1 MGLSFRWFVGL
12 LGQLVDRFF
21 VGLGDG
27 LLVPA
32 ELIFVA
38 VDFFGL
44 DELEIWGSCLWQ
56 IVIVLDFEFVIHI

>member
-1 MGLSFRWFVGL
+1 MGLSFRWFVRW

-38 VDFFGL
+38 VDFLGL
-44 DELEIWGSCLWQ
+44 DEMEIWGNRLCQ
-56 IVIVLDFEFVIHI
+56 IMIVFDFQFVINI